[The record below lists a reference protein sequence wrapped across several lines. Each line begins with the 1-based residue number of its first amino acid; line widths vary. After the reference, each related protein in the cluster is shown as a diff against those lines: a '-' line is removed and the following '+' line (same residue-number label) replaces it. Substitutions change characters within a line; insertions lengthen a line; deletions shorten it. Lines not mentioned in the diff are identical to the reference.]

1 MKGNHFEVLTLK
13 CTHSMN
19 RMFAQAP
26 KGPEKVEMLGY
37 SSAEDIEKAGL
48 WNLWGFGRHRCDAGR
63 CHRCWGGFCTRARAG
78 TSDIRPTWGD
88 VWAWLGHLFEVT
100 SSDALVTSR
109 NAPANIVDPLN
120 LTAAAA
126 DMAQRLGLSSKILDE
141 KDTVKIG

>member
-1 MKGNHFEVLTLK
+1 M
-13 CTHSMN
+13 
-19 RMFAQAP
+19 
-26 KGPEKVEMLGY
+26 
-37 SSAEDIEKAGL
+37 
-48 WNLWGFGRHRCDAGR
+48 
-63 CHRCWGGFCTRARAG
+63 
-78 TSDIRPTWGD
+78 
-88 VWAWLGHLFEVT
+88 T